1 MAENSTGDLIL
12 FKILKDREKHIYY
25 AESLLRNRE
34 AAEDAVSDSI
44 SNLLKKWDSMDKDS
58 LPTVY
63 SYFYKILRTTCIDE
77 LRRRSRTEVRF
88 RHITD
93 ADIEVLDKNFLSDQ
107 VQADEIQSILNRSR
121 ENVDE
126 NSYDYFICNRVKGM
140 SYKEIAK
147 HYDVSE
153 GKVIRGI
160 QKVIKV
166 LKEALKEYITPLIV
180 GIIFF
185 VPQMLHRLLGQ

>member
-1 MAENSTGDLIL
+1 MTENSTGDQIL

-44 SNLLKKWDSMDKDS
+44 SNLLKRWDSMKKDS
-58 LPTVY
+58 LSMVY
-63 SYFYKILRTTCIDE
+63 SYFYKLLRSTCIDE
-77 LRRRSRTEVRF
+77 LRRRARTEARF
-88 RHITD
+88 RYIID

-121 ENVDE
+121 EDVDE
-126 NSYDYFICNRVKGM
+126 SSYDYFICNRVDGM
-140 SYKEIAK
+140 TYKEIAK
-147 HYDVSE
+147 HYNISE
-153 GKVIRGI
+153 GKVMRGI

-166 LKEALKEYITPLIV
+166 LKESLKEYITPLII

-185 VPQMLHRLLGQ
+185 VPQVLYRLLG